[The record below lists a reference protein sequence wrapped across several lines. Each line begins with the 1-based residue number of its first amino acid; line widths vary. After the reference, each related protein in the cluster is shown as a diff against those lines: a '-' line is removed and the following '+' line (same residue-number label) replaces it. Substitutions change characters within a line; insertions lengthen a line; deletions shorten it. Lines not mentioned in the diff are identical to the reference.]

1 MSGLVAGSLVQEM
14 VQIIEK
20 NVPLS
25 WDHQCG
31 KVHQKNCCTVHQ
43 DDTIQNHSFFFFLSF
58 FLTCKWKFCS
68 SYLIMFTPK
77 NDNNIYF
84 TQGNIFISICKQPI
98 KHFCHAMHIMRNLL
112 HNVLLLI
119 IGSNYQ

>member
-43 DDTIQNHSFFFFLSF
+43 DDTIQKS
-58 FLTCKWKFCS
+58 
-68 SYLIMFTPK
+68 
-77 NDNNIYF
+77 
-84 TQGNIFISICKQPI
+84 
-98 KHFCHAMHIMRNLL
+98 
-112 HNVLLLI
+112 
-119 IGSNYQ
+119 

>member
-1 MSGLVAGSLVQEM
+1 VHKTTEINSKSKINNITGMSTYMSGLVAGSLVQEM

-43 DDTIQNHSFFFFLSF
+43 DDTIQKS
-58 FLTCKWKFCS
+58 
-68 SYLIMFTPK
+68 
-77 NDNNIYF
+77 
-84 TQGNIFISICKQPI
+84 
-98 KHFCHAMHIMRNLL
+98 
-112 HNVLLLI
+112 
-119 IGSNYQ
+119 